1 MDPLA
6 LEFGIQVNYA
16 SPQEHVPEAERNN
29 QVIKE
34 QIRATYHRLP
44 YDRLPRIMV
53 KVLVDD
59 SAKKLN
65 FFPAKNGISQYY
77 SPRMILHQRNLDYDK
92 HCQYAFGTYVQA
104 HDEPDPS
111 NTNAPRTLDCIYL
124 RYNDNEQGG
133 HDLLHLQTNHMIT
146 RRRVTPIP
154 ITPAIIKMVH
164 RIAKQDG
171 MPKGLKITNRT
182 GQVLYDS
189 TWIAGV
195 DYDEH
200 KDSDDSD
207 DDDDDED
214 MYDEMDPDAIAA
226 LNDPTTLQDD
236 EDSEDSDEE
245 EQPQVEEPDEEEES
259 EEESEEE
266 QDPNPTTAKEQTIP
280 ENAQMT
286 RSGRISKPR
295 QVLNLYQSHLQA
307 ETHQEVP
314 YSLETTRVIAITMCH
329 LSTKIENLNDQQAF
343 QFIQTYSLKS
353 GLKKFGEHAETAAT
367 SDSTYEGKTK
377 VLYIKMLK
385 AIYGMLQS
393 SLLYYKKFRKDIE
406 SIGFEGNPYDPH
418 VTNRIVNGNASSGEH
433 TRHFHI
439 KFFYITDLI
448 NRNKIQMKYCPT
460 EDMIA
465 DYMTKPLVG
474 IKFEHFRKLIMNLS
488 NKAITS

>member
-1 MDPLA
+1 
-6 LEFGIQVNYA
+6 
-16 SPQEHVPEAERNN
+16 
-29 QVIKE
+29 
-34 QIRATYHRLP
+34 
-44 YDRLPRIMV
+44 
-53 KVLVDD
+53 
-59 SAKKLN
+59 
-65 FFPAKNGISQYY
+65 
-77 SPRMILHQRNLDYDK
+77 MILHQRNLDYDK

-124 RYNDNEQGG
+124 RYNDNKQGG
-133 HDLLHLQTNHMIT
+133 HDLLHLQTNRMIT
-146 RRRVTPIP
+146 RRHVTPIP
-154 ITPAIIKMVH
+154 ITPVIIKMVH
-164 RIAKQDG
+164 RIAEQDG

-182 GQVLYDS
+182 RQVLYDS

-195 DYDEH
+195 DYDEDE
-200 KDSDDSD
+200 DSDNSD

-214 MYDEMDPDAIAA
+214 IYDEMDPDAIAA

-266 QDPNPTTAKEQTIP
+266 QDPNPTTAEEQTIP

-307 ETHQEVP
+307 EAHQEVP
-314 YSLETTRVIAITMCH
+314 YSLKTARVIAITMCH

-353 GLKKFGEHAETAAT
+353 GLKKFGECAETAAT
-367 SDSTYEGKTK
+367 SNSTYEGKNK
-377 VLYIKMLK
+377 VLYVKMLK

-393 SLLYYKKFRKDIE
+393 SLLYYKKFCKDIE
-406 SIGFEGNPYDPH
+406 SIGFKANPYDPH

-448 NRNKIQMKYCPT
+448 NRNKIHIKYCPT

-474 IKFEHFRKLIMNLS
+474 VKFEHFRKLIMNLS
-488 NKAITS
+488 NTAITS